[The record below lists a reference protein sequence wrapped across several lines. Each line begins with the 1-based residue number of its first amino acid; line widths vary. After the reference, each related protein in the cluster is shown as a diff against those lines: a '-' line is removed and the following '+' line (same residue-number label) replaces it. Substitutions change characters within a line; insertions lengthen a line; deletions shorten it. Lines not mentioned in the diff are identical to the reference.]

1 MVQHANKDEAE
12 ICLHMAR
19 KAMNASSPDVAK
31 VKRMVEKAK
40 RLNDSIDVSE
50 FDTFL
55 SDLSTSSQAS
65 SDNGYA
71 HDDHYQSEPN
81 LSNGNAESSQA
92 YQRSSRVRKQSTGK
106 RSKERPRSQSGPRQG
121 VDYTPEDVENVD
133 RIRHCKDYYE
143 ILGVDK
149 TASDAEVKRKYRALA
164 LKLHPDKCKAP
175 HTAEAFKAVGNAY
188 AILSDVDKRKKY
200 DLYGNQEN
208 GLRRGNNDFSDY
220 DVGHGFEADISPE
233 EIFNMF
239 FGGGYPTGA
248 MNRGGYRYHFYS
260 GGGRGQQDQ
269 GLNGGGSILQL
280 LPLFLIFFGLIF
292 QLLVN
297 APAYS
302 LHRDGTYTEM
312 RHTQTLHVPYYVA
325 PNFEENYNGR
335 IRQIERQVED
345 DYIANLR
352 MNCYKEKNQR
362 ETLLWRA
369 KLQGDRE
376 RYETAA
382 KMQLPSCVKLEG
394 MYR

>member
-12 ICLHMAR
+12 VCLRLAR
-19 KAMNASSPDVAK
+19 RAMNASSPDLAK
-31 VKRMVEKAK
+31 VKKMVEKAK
-40 RLNDSIDVSE
+40 RLNESIDVSE
-50 FDTFL
+50 FDLFL

-71 HDDHYQSEPN
+71 HDDHYQSQTN
-81 LSNGNAESSQA
+81 LNNGDAQSSQA
-92 YQRSSRVRKQSTGK
+92 YQRPSRARKQSTGNATT
-106 RSKERPRSQSGPRQG
+106 ERPRTQSGARKG
-121 VDYTPEDVENVD
+121 VDYTQEDVDNVD

-143 ILGVDK
+143 TLGVQK
-149 TASDAEVKRKYRALA
+149 TATESELKRKYRALA

-188 AILSDVDKRKKY
+188 AVLSDAEKRKKY

-208 GLRRGNNDFSDY
+208 GVRRGNNDFNDY
-220 DVGHGFEADISPE
+220 DIGHGFEADISPE

-239 FGGGYPTGA
+239 FGGGYPSGA
-248 MNRGGYRYHFYS
+248 MNRGGFRYYFHT
-260 GGGRGQQDQ
+260 GGRPAQQE
-269 GLNGGGSILQL
+269 GALNGGGLLQL

-302 LHRDGTYTEM
+302 LHRDSTYTEL
-312 RHTQTLHVPYYVA
+312 RHTQGLNVAYYVA
-325 PNFEENYNGR
+325 PNFEENYSGR
-335 IRQIERQVED
+335 IRQVERQVED
-345 DYIANLR
+345 DYIAHLR
-352 MNCYKEKNQR
+352 MQCYKEKNQR

-376 RYETAA
+376 RYESAM
-382 KMQLPSCVKLEG
+382 KMPLPSCVRLES